1 MKLRALRLP
10 LITLLCGSLFAA
22 GCDTAGVESPPHPAQ
37 PSAES
42 FEKFGNYELHFNGIR
57 TDQLSPEIASR
68 HGIER
73 STKRVLLNVALL
85 HRDAEGIA
93 AKPVE
98 ATVSVNTRSLTGQV
112 NDVGIRRITEGTSIS
127 YIGEVSIAGSEVL
140 VFDIK
145 ATPVGESQPFVATF
159 QREFFAE

>member
-1 MKLRALRLP
+1 MTLRAPRIP
-10 LITLLCGSLFAA
+10 LLTLLACSLLAS
-22 GCDTAGVESPPHPAQ
+22 GCDTAGVESPPQPAQ

-85 HRDAEGIA
+85 HRDTEGVA

-98 ATVSVNTRSLTGQV
+98 ATVSVSTRSLTGQI

-127 YIGEVSIAGSEVL
+127 YIGEVPISGSEVL
-140 VFDIK
+140 VFDIR
-145 ATPVGESQPFVATF
+145 ATPVGESQPFAATF